1 MRQVG
6 ITEIICKRILQLKS
20 QLLPTVQV
28 FEGKNLHLPRN
39 APSKEFLSTAGK
51 DGCTIILE
59 SLQLQSQRMLKFQRR
74 KPVPKQKDL
83 TQPCSS
89 SGAAESMNLAL
100 WSHSKKI
107 KISSPPLARQ
117 ILPDLWVQVKVI
129 HGVSVYLPSKV
140 LQNQV
145 FIPF

>member
-6 ITEIICKRILQLKS
+6 ITDIICKRILQLKS

-28 FEGKNLHLPRN
+28 LDGKNLHLPRN

-51 DGCTIILE
+51 DWCTIILE

-100 WSHSKKI
+100 WSHSKKKI

-117 ILPDLWVQVKVI
+117 ILPDL
-129 HGVSVYLPSKV
+129 
-140 LQNQV
+140 
-145 FIPF
+145 